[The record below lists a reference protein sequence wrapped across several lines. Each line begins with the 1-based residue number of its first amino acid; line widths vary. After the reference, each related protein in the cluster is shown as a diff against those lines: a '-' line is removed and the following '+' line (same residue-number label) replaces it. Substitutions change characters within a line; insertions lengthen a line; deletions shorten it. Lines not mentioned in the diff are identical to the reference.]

1 MSLLKLPEI
10 RADFGAFTQ
19 LEAPIEHLERWNP
32 TLTAKS
38 ENGDNTISIYDSI
51 GENWDGTGVTA
62 KRIDAALR
70 AIGPRDVVVNINSP
84 GGSYFEGV
92 TIYNLLK
99 NHPAKVTVNVL
110 GLAASA
116 ASIIA
121 MAGDE
126 ILMGDAANIMI
137 HNAMGVVYGNKEE
150 MQNIITLLAKLDDEM
165 ADVYVART
173 GLHKALVQSLMSAET
188 WISAE
193 DAVEQ
198 GFASGHLNSEE
209 VSLSAHQG
217 TEIKNSTYLRMIEN
231 SLKKEGKTKSQR
243 REILNQ
249 IFTNKSG
256 AVSEPVMPSADET
269 QLVASMQSLLNTI
282 KG

>member
-1 MSLLKLPEI
+1 M
-10 RADFGAFTQ
+10 
-19 LEAPIEHLERWNP
+19 
-32 TLTAKS
+32 
-38 ENGDNTISIYDSI
+38 
-51 GENWDGTGVTA
+51 
-62 KRIDAALR
+62 
-70 AIGPRDVVVNINSP
+70 NINSP
-84 GGSYFEGV
+84 GGNYFEGV

-126 ILMGDAANIMI
+126 ILMGDGANIMI

-150 MQNIITLLAKLDDEM
+150 MQNIIGLLSKLDDEM

-173 GLHKALVQSLMSAET
+173 GIHKALVQSMMSAET
-188 WISAE
+188 WISSN

-198 GFASGHLNSEE
+198 GFASGHLHEE
-209 VSLSAHQG
+209 DMTLNNHQKEV
-217 TEIKNSTYLRMIEN
+217 TNSTYLRFIEN

-249 IFTNKSG
+249 IFTGKSG
-256 AVSEPVMPSADET
+256 AASETVKPSADDT
-269 QLVASMQSLLNTI
+269 QLVASMQSLLNSM